1 MASLKIKTA
10 FAKQYEAAEYKLKG
24 AFYYIWPV
32 LVIITSIIF
41 MILQL
46 TSDPKMTIAS
56 IVLLPI
62 SLIFYFSRKKKL
74 EASGVSLDQQILDG
88 MNE

>member
-1 MASLKIKTA
+1 
-10 FAKQYEAAEYKLKG
+10 
-24 AFYYIWPV
+24 
-32 LVIITSIIF
+32 